1 MPETSV
7 RSLRPVGTKLLRGT
21 LALGCLWFSTLLLL
35 AQEPYPAGLF
45 CENESGEITCHRSAA
60 GASRADPRKA
70 ILHRSLVNL
79 SFPKKSVA
87 EEGAT
92 ATADF
97 SKLMPVMEMEP
108 AIGTEVFA
116 SVRVNGR
123 TVADFTTV
131 LRSSA
136 RRYLVKREVFEG
148 AHLPVPSA
156 AARAA
161 NGEEYFDL
169 GEAARTKFKFDP
181 VHQSLS
187 IDVSPDQFERTVINA
202 SFRPAYA
209 DYRSST
215 GFLLNHELEM
225 DVIGGRSSFN
235 GFLEPR
241 VFSQLGVLSAQLA
254 LSNSSGLGTFRRL
267 QTNFVREMPDR
278 MTTLIVGDSVTRPD
292 SWGRAV
298 NFAGVRWTRNFGSRP
313 DFFPY
318 PLPGLAG
325 QAAEASTIELYAN
338 NVRLMQKSIDAGPF
352 SIANIPIATGSGDL
366 RLVVTD
372 VFGRQQIISAPYLS
386 STSLL
391 RKGVSDFDYSAGLLR
406 WGFGGPSDSYHTA
419 FLAGSHRYGISSA
432 LTLGLRGEVVGSTQA
447 FGGGADFKLPPIG
460 IFSAGLGGS
469 HSVNGMGGLGYAQV
483 QSQSRAWGYSAAVQ
497 STLKSFRQLGF
508 NEKSAGER
516 LRLSGSLARS
526 IDGKISLG
534 LGYIKTAS
542 YERTAADPNATF
554 SGTTGSFSV
563 RLGRFGTISTTTLY
577 APTLPQKISASMAWT
592 LPLGRRTS
600 VTASSQ
606 VSGDGASGFV
616 ETGQSVPAGN
626 GYGYRMRTALNQKN
640 VDLGFDYQN
649 RYGTYTAETSQGT
662 TGGDYRFRERAGLVG
677 VGSNIVPARW
687 QYGSF
692 AVVNVEGNK
701 NVAVY
706 SNNQEIGKTDW
717 RGLAVVPLVPY
728 DRNVIR
734 LDDSGLPVELS
745 MDLAERQVV
754 TKPNSG
760 LLVRFSAA
768 RNGGLTAVL
777 HQRNGQP
784 VPPVSDVSV
793 VGSDKLYVVGY
804 GGEVY
809 LPDVSLP
816 ASLKVSWQGGS
827 CIAVV
832 PKQVSAE
839 PLPHIGPLVC
849 EAKL

>member
-7 RSLRPVGTKLLRGT
+7 RSLRPVRTKLLRVA
-21 LALGCLWFSTLLLL
+21 LALGCLWFSALLLP

-45 CENESGEITCHRSAA
+45 CENESGEITCHRT
-60 GASRADPRKA
+60 ASGTSNADPRKA
-70 ILHRSLVNL
+70 TLHRFFVNL
-79 SFPKKSVA
+79 SFPKKSIA
-87 EEGAT
+87 EKSAT
-92 ATADF
+92 AAADF
-97 SKLMPVMEMEP
+97 SRAMPVMEMEP
-108 AIGTEVFA
+108 PIGSEVFA
-116 SVRVNGR
+116 SVRINGK

-136 RRYLVKREVFEG
+136 RRYLVKREVFAG
-148 AHLPVPSA
+148 ARLPVPSA
-156 AARAA
+156 AARVT

-187 IDVSPDQFERTVINA
+187 IDVSPDQFDRTVINA
-202 SFRPAYA
+202 SFRPAYTG
-209 DYRSST
+209 YRSST

-225 DVIGGRSSFN
+225 DVIGGRGSFS

-318 PLPGLAG
+318 SLPGLAG

-391 RKGVSDFDYSAGLLR
+391 RKGVSDFDYSAGVLR
-406 WGFGGPSDSYHTA
+406 WGFGGSSDSYHTA
-419 FLAGSHRYGISSA
+419 FLAGSHRYGITSA

-447 FGGGADFKLPPIG
+447 FGGGADFKLRPIG

-469 HSVNGMGGLGYAQV
+469 HSASGMGGVGYAQV
-483 QSQSRAWGYSAAVQ
+483 QSQSRTWGYSAGVQ
-497 STLKSFRQLGF
+497 SALKSFRQLGF
-508 NEKSAGER
+508 DEKSPSER
-516 LRLSGSLARS
+516 LRLSASLTHS
-526 IDGKISLG
+526 IDGNLSVG
-534 LGYIKTAS
+534 VGYIKTAS
-542 YERTAADPNATF
+542 YQRTPADPNATF
-554 SGTTGSFSV
+554 SGATGSFSV
-563 RLGRFGTISTTTLY
+563 RLGRFGAISTSTLY
-577 APTLPQKISASMAWT
+577 APTLPQKISATMAWT
-592 LPLGRRTS
+592 IPIGHRTS
-600 VTASSQ
+600 VMAFSQ

-626 GYGYRMRTALNQKN
+626 GYGYRMRTALDQKS

-649 RYGTYTAETSQGT
+649 RYGTYTAETRQGT
-662 TGGDYRFRERAGLVG
+662 TGDYRFRERAGMV
-677 VGSNIVPARW
+677 VMGSDFVPTRW
-687 QYGSF
+687 QYDSF
-692 AVVNVEGNK
+692 ALVNVEGNK
-701 NVAVY
+701 AVPVY
-706 SNNQEIGKTDW
+706 SNNQETGKTDW
-717 RGLAVVPLVPY
+717 RGLAVVPLIPY

-734 LDDSGLPVELS
+734 LDDAGLPVELS

-754 TKPNSG
+754 TGPRSG
-760 LLVRFSAA
+760 VLVRFSAA
-768 RNGGLTAVL
+768 RNRGLVAVL

-784 VPPVSDVSV
+784 VPPASDVSV
-793 VGSDKLYVVGY
+793 AGSDRLYVVGY

-809 LPDVSLP
+809 LPEVFLP
-816 ASLKVSWQGGS
+816 AILKVSWTAGS
-827 CIAVV
+827 CAAVV
-832 PKQVSAE
+832 PKQVSTE
-839 PLPHIGPLVC
+839 PLPRIGPLLC
-849 EAKL
+849 EAKP